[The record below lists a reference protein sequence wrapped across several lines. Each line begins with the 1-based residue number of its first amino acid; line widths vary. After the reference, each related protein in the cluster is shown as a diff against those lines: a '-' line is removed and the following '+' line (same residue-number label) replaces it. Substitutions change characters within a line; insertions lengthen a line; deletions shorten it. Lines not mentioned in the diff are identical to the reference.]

1 MHWMEA
7 SFYCKDRRRRHCF
20 LYFSVF
26 FDSSQV
32 EGSAN
37 LAPNGGRLILKK
49 STKLLLSLGGSKT
62 QIHRLHRLHRLR
74 IFLKIAEH
82 QSVFYFFKKT
92 QTQYYKT
99 QTGRVLLNGT
109 YLSGMQQAQAWLELG
124 LNDFSQAFGGLNL
137 EILIQALA

>member
-1 MHWMEA
+1 MGEA
-7 SFYCKDRRRRHCF
+7 GAVSSICVGMTRMRAGLCTLVF
-20 LYFSVF
+20 LHTIPTLFS
-26 FDSSQV
+26 
-32 EGSAN
+32 
-37 LAPNGGRLILKK
+37 
-49 STKLLLSLGGSKT
+49 GGSKT

-109 YLSGMQQAQAWLELG
+109 YLSGMQQA
-124 LNDFSQAFGGLNL
+124 
-137 EILIQALA
+137 

>member
-1 MHWMEA
+1 M
-7 SFYCKDRRRRHCF
+7 
-20 LYFSVF
+20 LQSVF
-26 FDSSQV
+26 YQKMKHRLGISKKRAKSEPVRVSVSQ
-32 EGSAN
+32 
-37 LAPNGGRLILKK
+37 
-49 STKLLLSLGGSKT
+49 TGGSKT

-109 YLSGMQQAQAWLELG
+109 YLSGMQQA
-124 LNDFSQAFGGLNL
+124 
-137 EILIQALA
+137 